1 MFGPILLPRQRHSRL
16 RRDGASCGNKLRHQF
31 VRVPVEH
38 FRKTTR
44 ANQRCAE
51 EVVSAVLFGLWVASV
66 DDSLPREDAVTHL
79 TSFVSRLLVLAV
91 DIYSHKIK
99 NLLEPQ
105 PEHGRIQF
113 HRLNIKNG
121 SQPEGVIKM
130 TDLLPLA
137 PLSGDPLI
145 PPFSGR
151 LKRQD
156 QTPLSGLE
164 RHDQTPPRLPVGA
177 RRDPV
182 PSIQHRERLQ
192 TRGPHQDVGSDPLL
206 PPFSGCL
213 QNTSSTHRRS
223 TAGSS
228 STDSTSRTAPDSR
241 ASSRCRIW

>member
-1 MFGPILLPRQRHSRL
+1 M
-16 RRDGASCGNKLRHQF
+16 RHQF

-51 EVVSAVLFGLWVASV
+51 EVVSAVLFGVWVASV

-105 PEHGRIQF
+105 PEHGWIQF

-164 RHDQTPPRLPVGA
+164 RHDQTPPRAPLEHGG
-177 RRDPV
+177 
-182 PSIQHRERLQ
+182 IQFHRFNIESDSRLE
-192 TRGPHQDVGSDPLL
+192 GLIKMSDPIQISAYCLPNFPLILCCGITMQVKYWSENSKRLIHFSTREVLGRLL
-206 PPFSGCL
+206 EAFS
-213 QNTSSTHRRS
+213 Q
-223 TAGSS
+223 
-228 STDSTSRTAPDSR
+228 
-241 ASSRCRIW
+241 RITLCDR